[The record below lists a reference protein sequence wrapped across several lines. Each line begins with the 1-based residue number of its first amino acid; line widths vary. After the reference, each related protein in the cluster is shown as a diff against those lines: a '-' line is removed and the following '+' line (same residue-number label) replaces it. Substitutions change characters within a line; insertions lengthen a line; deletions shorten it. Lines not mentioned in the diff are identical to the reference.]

1 MARSFISASGQN
13 LEALTAAVTG
23 QTFSMLAWA
32 LTTNAGLN
40 QSVLWVGEDGDPT
53 HFTTL
58 QMLGV
63 TGGDPCRLFKHEYG
77 GTIASATTANGFS
90 QNKWHHIAGIVASS
104 TDMRC
109 YLDGDVA
116 NKGVNTDTKPVSN
129 HDATSIGHAA
139 DSTPGADMSGSIAD
153 VAFFDREITEDEIA
167 RAAAGFSAIHFDPV
181 FFMALVDDADVDT
194 VGGIRFTRSGSPPG
208 LATHPALIY
217 PPRVSYSFPAAPS
230 FTPYPRPRGTRG
242 GMLEL
247 VGGMH

>member
-32 LTTNAGLN
+32 ITTNAGLN

-63 TGGDPCRLFKHEYG
+63 TGGDPCRVLKNTYG
-77 GTIASATTANGFS
+77 AGSVESAITANGFT
-90 QNKWHHIAGIVASS
+90 QNKWHHIAGVVASS

-116 NKGVNTDTKPVSN
+116 NKGVNTNAKAVSN

-139 DSTPGADMSGSIAD
+139 DSTPGANMSGAIAD
-153 VAFFDREITEDEIA
+153 AAFFDRATTEDEIA
-167 RAAAGFSAIHFDPV
+167 RSAAGFSAIHFDPV

-208 LATHPALIY
+208 LATHPDLIY
-217 PPRVSYSFPAAPS
+217 PPRVFYSFSEALPAPTVHIA
-230 FTPYPRPRGTRG
+230 G
-242 GMLEL
+242 GLIL
-247 VGGMH
+247 